1 MLKIF
6 SYSVQQEAEYL
17 RKYMNK
23 ISMSN
28 VLSKVQIREQIVLLP
43 VRHMCYDLIL
53 HLLPHRCYHNT
64 TLETPKSVMKFIR
77 YLLPEKLKKMFI
89 KHLLSNFS
97 GELISEQI
105 KKEIKIN
112 KEQNENINDDA
123 ILVSATSYNS

>member
-1 MLKIF
+1 MFEMF
-6 SYSVQQEAEYL
+6 SFSVQQEAEYL
-17 RKYMNK
+17 RKLMTK
-23 ISMSN
+23 ISISD

-43 VRHMCYDLIL
+43 VRHMCYDLTL

-89 KHLLSNFS
+89 KNLSNNFS
-97 GELISEQI
+97 GELISEQM
-105 KKEIKIN
+105 KQEIKIN
-112 KEQNENINDDA
+112 REQNESTNDDA